1 MSTGVTYVIIVAVE
15 NYNEAADFP
24 KVNFAKK
31 DAEDLITALK
41 QLGYA
46 EEDFV
51 ILLNEKATRTA
62 IIQKIKKIS
71 ERALENDRIIFYF
84 AGHGFYENGE
94 NLLGCADAIKTA
106 KPDTCVPVNTIL
118 GYLKKSASRHKILFL
133 DCCHSG
139 FEAGEHIRD
148 GIDSFEA
155 DELVY
160 QFSKEE
166 YFIGF
171 ASCKTNQTSFS
182 HPKLQNGVW
191 SHFLVRALS
200 GDVDGLYT
208 KGLLF
213 SDKLQA
219 FLNKQTAEYVK
230 LNTVDKREQTPIKF
244 GSETDKFII
253 ADLNPIFEERLRSRK
268 VADLEFTNI
277 SLLSEETDS
286 VKRLPGFQKGYHKV
300 PTYLGSTPNG
310 FIKDI
315 GSQIIEEEISTLS
328 EAIKKALN
336 YKRLDIRATTDRGGG
351 SIETPDFDYSI
362 TIEQSETDP
371 GEYIITRSLENFKNS
386 DIVTNPEFNAVFSRH
401 FDKLTFEL
409 NKRINVSALID
420 KIEAFEKGSP
430 ITVDY
435 NPSDT
440 STCKI
445 LIEGLNYE
453 IEVDAASLSIT
464 TNYETSPERLITAFK
479 ETHKAI
485 LSNPELKMLE

>member
-1 MSTGVTYVIIVAVE
+1 MSTGITYVIIVAVE
-15 NYNEAADFP
+15 VYNEAADFP
-24 KVNFAKK
+24 KVNFASK
-31 DAEDLITALK
+31 DAEDLIAAFK

-51 ILLNEKATRTA
+51 TLLNEKATRTA
-62 IIQKIKKIS
+62 IIQKVKKIS
-71 ERALENDRIIFYF
+71 ERALENDRIVFYF

-118 GYLKKSASRHKILFL
+118 GYLKKSVSRHKILFL

-160 QFSKEE
+160 QFNKEE

-213 SDKLQA
+213 SDQLQG
-219 FLNKQTAEYVK
+219 FLNKQTAEFVK

-277 SLLSEETDS
+277 SLLSEESDS
-286 VKRLPGFQKGYHKV
+286 VKQLPGFQKGYHKV
-300 PTYLGSTPNG
+300 PTYQGSTPNG
-310 FIKDI
+310 FIQDI
-315 GSQIIEEEISTLS
+315 GSQIIEQEISSLS
-328 EAIKKALN
+328 DAIKKALG
-336 YKRLDIRATTDRGGG
+336 YKRLDLRATTDKGGG

-362 TIEQSETDP
+362 TIEQSATDP
-371 GEYIITRSLENFKNS
+371 GEYVITRSLENFKNS
-386 DIVTNPEFNAVFSRH
+386 DVVTNPEFNAVFSRH
-401 FDKLTFEL
+401 FDKLSFEL
-409 NKRINVSALID
+409 NKRINVTALID
-420 KIEAFEKGSP
+420 KIEALDKGSP
-430 ITVDY
+430 ITVDF
-435 NPSDT
+435 NHADM

-453 IEVDAASLSIT
+453 IVVDAASLSIT